1 MSRVLAPSTTCP
13 PIGQKATANA
23 FDAVAVSVR
32 LMLGLTLPRFLAVG
46 CLGLGSDALA
56 FSACSAAGAG
66 DAVAR
71 LVSLSLATLLTWRLN
86 RRFTFEASG
95 RRAHAEGVRYA
106 TVALCAQGLNLALFL
121 VLRDLAPTMPPLLA
135 IAVSAVL
142 AAGFS
147 FTGQSLLTFRARLA
161 GAAPT
166 FSGIG
171 Q

>member
-1 MSRVLAPSTTCP
+1 MSRVLAPNTTCP
-13 PIGQKATANA
+13 PVAQH
-23 FDAVAVSVR
+23 AVARAGDALTASVR

-46 CLGLGSDALA
+46 SLGLGSDALV

-71 LVSLSLATLLTWRLN
+71 IVSLSLATMLTWRLN

-95 RRAHAEGVRYA
+95 RQPHSEAARYA
-106 TVALCAQGLNLALFL
+106 AVALCAQAFNLVVFLAL
-121 VLRDLAPTMPPLLA
+121 RGLAPAVPALLA
-135 IAVSAVL
+135 SAFSAVL

-161 GAAPT
+161 GTAPKL
-166 FSGIG
+166 SGTTR
-171 Q
+171 